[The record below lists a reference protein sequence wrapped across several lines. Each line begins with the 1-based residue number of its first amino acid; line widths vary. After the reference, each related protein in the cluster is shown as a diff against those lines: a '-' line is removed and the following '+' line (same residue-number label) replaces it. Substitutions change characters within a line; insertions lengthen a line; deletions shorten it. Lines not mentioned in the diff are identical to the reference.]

1 MLRKS
6 CAILMIASMLLVIGC
21 ATHIHK
27 VGDGAQG
34 NDITNARQWY
44 ILWGLVPIND
54 VDTNA
59 MAGGAS
65 DYQITTSVTVV
76 DFLINAVGSY
86 ITLNARSV
94 SVQK

>member
-1 MLRKS
+1 
-6 CAILMIASMLLVIGC
+6 MIASMLLVIGC